1 MDIVTET
8 YPAMIALYPD
18 EATKN
23 VIARLTEGV
32 ENAYSPD
39 DLHCT
44 IVFLGDNFPYAEGLI
59 GTIITTIHSLA
70 RRTPFYAE
78 VSAQTQFGEDYS
90 VLLVDGKGIAELYT
104 DVSRRLNDIGV
115 NNASEHGF
123 CAHMS
128 VVTGASPDLDAV
140 YTPLVFDRLVL
151 AVGPYRYEI
160 KGF

>member
-18 EATKN
+18 EDTKN

-32 ENAYSPD
+32 ENAYNPD

-44 IVFLGDNFPYAEGLI
+44 VVFLGDKFPYAANPI
-59 GTIITTIHSLA
+59 NNIITTLRSLS
-70 RRTPFYAE
+70 RRLPFYAE

-104 DVSRRLNDIGV
+104 DVSRRLLDIGIQ
-115 NNASEHGF
+115 NASEHGY

-128 VVTGASPDLDAV
+128 VVTGPSPDLDAV
-140 YTPLVFDRLVL
+140 LAPLVFDRMVL
-151 AVGPYRYEI
+151 AIGPYRYTI
-160 KGF
+160 GF